1 MSRIVETIRAELKA
15 NTDEKTQASAQ
26 KFFKEKLTF
35 YGVKTPL
42 VGKIAKNIW
51 PDVKSL
57 NKADIFTLCEELYR
71 SGYIEEAFVVSNWL
85 PNMIEKLTPTDL
97 PIFKFW
103 IERYINNWATCDAF
117 CNHTIGDLIDK
128 YPEIIIEIK
137 KWAKSDSKWLKRAAA
152 VSLILPARKG
162 GFLNDVFEIS
172 DILLCDK
179 EDLVQKG
186 YGWLLK
192 EASKLHQ
199 KEVFNYILKNRK
211 VMPRTALRYAI
222 ELMPKDLKE
231 KAMAKT

>member
-1 MSRIVETIRAELKA
+1 MSRLVEVIRAELKA

-26 KFFKEKLTF
+26 KFFKEQLVF

-42 VGKIAKNIW
+42 VRKIAKKYW
-51 PDVKSL
+51 REVKCLS
-57 NKADIFTLCEELYR
+57 KTEIFALCEELFR
-71 SGYIEEAFVVSNWL
+71 SGYSEEAFVVSNWL
-85 PNMIEKLTPTDL
+85 PNMIEKLTPSDL
-97 PIFKFW
+97 QTFKVW

-128 YPEIIIEIK
+128 YPETLAKIK
-137 KWAKSDSKWLKRAAA
+137 NWTESDNKWLRRAAA

-162 GFLNDVFEIS
+162 GFLHDVFEIS
-172 DILLCDK
+172 DVLLCDK

-199 KEVFNYILKNRK
+199 KEVFDYILKHRK
-211 VMPRTALRYAI
+211 VMPRTSLRYAI

-231 KAMAKT
+231 KAMAMS